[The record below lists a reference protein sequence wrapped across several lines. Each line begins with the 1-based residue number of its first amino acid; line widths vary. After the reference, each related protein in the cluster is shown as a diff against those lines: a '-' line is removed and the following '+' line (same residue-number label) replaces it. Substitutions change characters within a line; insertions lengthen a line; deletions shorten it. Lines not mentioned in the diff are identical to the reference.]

1 MLIRSILVAF
11 CLILPAAAFGQAKQL
26 PQGKMAFTVPEAP
39 WNFVLSSGGFTISQ
53 QKFRPDGTAG
63 YFLMSREKD
72 YLTVSLW
79 IEPAEN
85 CRTSKACRDM
95 VFKTGNPAWGEY
107 QDLVQS
113 EIGDVSFFE
122 FYRPVVQGQP
132 VKMLDMYAEFV
143 RDDYWIDLHISK
155 VLYRKSDHIIF
166 EDLVRSAAFEPKAIP
181 QQAAE

>member
-1 MLIRSILVAF
+1 MLIRSVVVAI
-11 CLILPAAAFGQAKQL
+11 CLIFYTAAFGQAKLL
-26 PQGKMAFTVPEAP
+26 PQGKIAFTVREAP
-39 WNFVLSSGGFTISQ
+39 WNFVLPGGFTVTQ
-53 QKFRPDGTAG
+53 QKLRPDGTAG
-63 YFLMSREKD
+63 YFLMTREKD
-72 YLTVSLW
+72 YLTISLW
-79 IEPAEN
+79 IEPVED
-85 CRTSKACRDM
+85 CKTSKACRDM

-132 VKMLDMYAEFV
+132 LKMLDMYAEFV

-155 VLYRKSDHIIF
+155 VLYRKSDHVIF
-166 EDLVRSAAFEPKAIP
+166 EDLVKSAAFEVKDVP